1 MIRAIIFKEWLKIR
15 WAFLAVLSFSVLIL
29 VMIALNI
36 AYDMRMMT
44 PKNSWYYVIFRHQI
58 FYSSM
63 LAIPLIS
70 GFILGIVQFYPEI
83 NASRLKLTLHLPM
96 KSNTILLTMVGIG
109 VAALLIIYIT
119 TMLIISAVTLN
130 FYPVEVFESLWI
142 TTAAWFL
149 AGLVIYLATG
159 MISVEPQWWQ
169 RIFLMIVSV
178 GFVSTLLIS
187 PSDGGYNQYQQALP
201 AFAVLSLFYIISI
214 LYSADRFRKGVK

>member
-1 MIRAIIFKEWLKIR
+1 MIRALIFKEWLKIR
-15 WAFLAVLSFSVLIL
+15 WAFLAILIFSVLIL

-58 FYSSM
+58 FYSSI

-96 KSNTILLTMVGIG
+96 KTNTILLTMVAIG
-109 VAALLIIYIT
+109 VAMLLIIYLT
-119 TMLIISAVTLN
+119 TMTIVSAITLN
-130 FYPVEVFESLWI
+130 FYPMEVFVSLWI

-159 MISVEPQWWQ
+159 MIFVEPRWWQ
-169 RIFLMIVSV
+169 RIFMMIVSA

-187 PSDGGYNQYQQALP
+187 PSNGGYNQYEHALP
-201 AFAVLSLFYIISI
+201 LFTLFSIFYIISI
-214 LYSADRFRKGVK
+214 LYSADRFRKGVR